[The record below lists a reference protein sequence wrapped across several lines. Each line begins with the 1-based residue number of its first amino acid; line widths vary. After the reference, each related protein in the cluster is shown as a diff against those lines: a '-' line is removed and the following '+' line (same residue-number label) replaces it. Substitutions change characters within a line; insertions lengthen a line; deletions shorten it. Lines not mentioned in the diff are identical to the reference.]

1 MRNADRRAF
10 TLFELLAVL
19 TVSGVLFMVILGS
32 YNSWATVHAC
42 NGAARVLQAGV
53 RQARTL
59 AVARSRYT
67 AFDFSSYTT
76 NRVQHVSEFR
86 IYLCTNDTGRAEHL
100 LDAIGAA
107 GGVDAQLAAMN
118 ELGITPA
125 APPQNLSGHIRLASY
140 ADSSAAEESGAV
152 LFFRPD
158 GSLWNGF
165 DSARYH
171 YIAVYSRQ
179 LFDGYPLARLLR
191 IDLSTGA
198 VELIREETTR

>member
-32 YNSWATVHAC
+32 YNPWAAVHAC

-59 AVARSRYT
+59 ATARNQYS
-67 AFDFSSYTT
+67 AFDFNSYTT
-76 NRVQHVSEFR
+76 NRVQHVSDFR
-86 IYLCTNDTGRAEHL
+86 IYLCTNDTGRTEHL

-107 GGVDAQLAAMN
+107 GALDAQHAAAHA
-118 ELGITPA
+118 LGVTPA
-125 APPQNLSGHIRLASY
+125 APPQNLSGHIRLSSY
-140 ADSSAAEESGAV
+140 TDDSSSEESGAV

-158 GSLWNGF
+158 GSVWNGVET
-165 DSARYH
+165 ARYH
-171 YIAVYSRQ
+171 YIAIYSRQ
-179 LFDGYPLARLLR
+179 LFDGFPLARLLR
-191 IDLSTGA
+191 IDLATGA
-198 VELIREETTR
+198 VELIREENTR